1 MDHPAKWRTPLLEH
15 PYLKLE
21 FQFLMLTSLFY
32 FCSGIIQVNKTVK
45 EVAVLSC
52 DYNISTEELM
62 EVRIYW
68 QKDDEMVLAIMSGK
82 EQVWSKYEN
91 RTFTDFTKNL
101 SIVILAL
108 RLSDNGKYTCIVQ
121 KIEKGSYKVKHMTSV
136 MLLVRADFPVPSIT
150 DLGNPSRNIKRIM
163 CSTSGGFPK
172 PHLSWL
178 ENEEELNAIN
188 TTVSQDPGTELYTIS
203 SELDFNITNNHSFV
217 CLVKYGDLAVSQIFN
232 WQKFEPTPPDN
243 SLQFWVILISVVS
256 GIVLITVIIRSCLAH
271 RLAARWRRGKTN
283 EEGVDM
289 EKITPIY
296 IGSAQASV

>member
-62 EVRIYW
+62 KVRIYW

-121 KIEKGSYKVKHMTSV
+121 KPEKGSYKVKHMTSV

-232 WQKFEPTPPDN
+232 WQKFEPPPPDN

-256 GIVLITVIIRSCLAH
+256 GIVVITVIIGSCLVH
-271 RLAARWRRGKTN
+271 RLAARWRRGKRN

>member
-1 MDHPAKWRTPLLEH
+1 MHHPAKQRIPLLEH
-15 PYLKLE
+15 PYLKL
-21 FQFLMLTSLFY
+21 FQLLMLASLFY

-52 DYNISTEELM
+52 NYNISTEELT

-68 QKDDEMVLAIMSGK
+68 QKDDEMVVAIMSGK
-82 EQVWSKYEN
+82 EQVWPKYKN

-121 KIEKGSYKVKHMTSV
+121 KPEKGSYKVQHMTSV
-136 MLLVRADFPVPSIT
+136 MLLVRADFPVPTIT
-150 DLGNPSRNIKRIM
+150 DLGTPSRNIRRIM

-172 PHLSWL
+172 PQLCWL
-178 ENEEELNAIN
+178 EHEEELKAIS
-188 TTVSQDPGTELYTIS
+188 TTVSQDPETELYTIS

-217 CLVKYGDLAVSQIFN
+217 CLVKYGDLTVSQIFS
-232 WQKFEPTPPDN
+232 WQKFEPPHTDN
-243 SLQFWVILISVVS
+243 PVQLRDILISVVS
-256 GIVLITVIIRSCLAH
+256 GIAVITAVIGSCLIY
-271 RLAARWRRGKTN
+271 RCAARWRWKKRN

-289 EKITPIY
+289 EKISPIY
-296 IGSAQASV
+296 IGSAQTSV

>member
-15 PYLKLE
+15 LYLKL
-21 FQFLMLTSLFY
+21 FQFLMLTSPFY

-62 EVRIYW
+62 KVRIYW

-188 TTVSQDPGTELYTIS
+188 TTVSQDPETELYTIS

-232 WQKFEPTPPDN
+232 WQKFEPPPPDN
-243 SLQFWVILISVVS
+243 SFLLWVIVVVS
-256 GIVLITVIIRSCLAH
+256 GIFVITVIKGICSAY
-271 RLAARWRRGKTN
+271 RLAARCRRKRN
-283 EEGVDM
+283 EEGMDM
-289 EKITPIY
+289 EKITPIN

>member
-1 MDHPAKWRTPLLEH
+1 MDHPAKRRTPPLEH
-15 PYLKLE
+15 PYLKL
-21 FQFLMLTSLFY
+21 FQLLMLASLFY

-52 DYNISTEELM
+52 NYNISTQELT

-68 QKDDEMVLAIMSGK
+68 QKDDEMVVAIMSGK
-82 EQVWSKYEN
+82 QQVWPKYKN

-121 KIEKGSYKVKHMTSV
+121 KPEKGSYKVQHMTSV
-136 MLLVRADFPVPSIT
+136 MLLVRADFPVPTIT
-150 DLGNPSRNIKRIM
+150 DLGTPSCNIRRIM

-178 ENEEELNAIN
+178 EHEEELNAIN
-188 TTVSQDPGTELYTIS
+188 TTVSQDPETELYTIS

-217 CLVKYGDLAVSQIFN
+217 CLVKYGDLTVSQIFN
-232 WQKFEPTPPDN
+232 WEKFEPPHTDN
-243 SLQFWVILISVVS
+243 PVQLWVILISVVS
-256 GIVLITVIIRSCLAH
+256 GIVAIIAVIGSCLTY
-271 RLAARWRRGKTN
+271 RLATRWRWEKRN

-289 EKITPIY
+289 EKISPIY
-296 IGSAQASV
+296 LGSAQTSV